1 MQFITKHVFRSKN
14 RKEIKFNSVCYYL
27 AWCHYLASKLKSMW
41 SCESPQ
47 KRRIVIQNGRQNE
60 VAVVTYVTVRLSR
73 VTKKVKYTVAVK
85 KRGVAK
91 INSGQSAKNVVQIH

>member
-41 SCESPQ
+41 SCESPL

-60 VAVVTYVTVRLSR
+60 VAVVTYVTVPI
-73 VTKKVKYTVAVK
+73 VTGYKESKIYRGSKK
-85 KRGVAK
+85 KRRG
-91 INSGQSAKNVVQIH
+91 KNQ